1 MDKMYEYEPIGDS
14 SIKKFQF
21 ILVAFESPV
30 FDKNGGL
37 KVGDAREENENA
49 D

>member
-1 MDKMYEYEPIGDS
+1 MYEYEPMGNSPIR
-14 SIKKFQF
+14 KFQF

-30 FDKNGGL
+30 FDINGGL
-37 KVGDAREENENA
+37 KAGDAREENENS